1 MRERSIHE
9 SYEVY
14 LDRVMRPIYHKAAQI
29 KGAGAPAKR
38 ATLIEREVTKVD
50 GVWLKVH
57 DTMEA
62 AFNELFTR
70 LENNI
75 VERFREVFDSI
86 HRDFLALCSDT
97 ETKDKKQKVAEDLL
111 REELKGNLVEVK
123 KMVDDGG
130 EIARLVTQCKAHS
143 SAQTN
148 VNAAASSSL
157 AKSE

>member
-1 MRERSIHE
+1 MKERSIHD
-9 SYEVY
+9 SCDAY
-14 LDRVMRPIYHKAAQI
+14 LDKVKRSIYHKAAQI

-57 DTMEA
+57 DTMES
-62 AFNELFTR
+62 AFNELFKR

-75 VERFREVFDSI
+75 VECFEEVFDSI
-86 HRDFLALCSDT
+86 HRDFLTLCSDT
-97 ETKDKKQKVAEDLL
+97 ETKDEKQKIAEDLL
-111 REELKGNLVEVK
+111 REELKANLVEVK

-130 EIARLVTQCKAHS
+130 DIARLVAQCKAHS

-148 VNAAASSSL
+148 VNATASSSL